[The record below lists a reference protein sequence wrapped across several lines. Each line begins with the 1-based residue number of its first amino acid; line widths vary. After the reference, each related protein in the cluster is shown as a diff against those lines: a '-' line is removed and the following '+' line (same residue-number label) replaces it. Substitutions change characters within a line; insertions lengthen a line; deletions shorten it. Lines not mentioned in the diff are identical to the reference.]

1 MTLLNMKNK
10 DLSLH
15 KHELLVNLCVSPKMC
30 SSKFWGERVMTR
42 DFERQKTELQ
52 MRVAILNSFTHLGKP
67 LTERVFYK

>member
-1 MTLLNMKNK
+1 
-10 DLSLH
+10 
-15 KHELLVNLCVSPKMC
+15 
-30 SSKFWGERVMTR
+30 MTR